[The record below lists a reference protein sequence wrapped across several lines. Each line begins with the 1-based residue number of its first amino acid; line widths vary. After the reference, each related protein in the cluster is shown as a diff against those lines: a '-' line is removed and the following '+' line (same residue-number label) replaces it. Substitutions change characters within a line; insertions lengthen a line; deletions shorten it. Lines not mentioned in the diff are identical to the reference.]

1 MLVNSDLEENKDCF
15 FNNTKLEASADV
27 IYNYQYYDIIGII
40 KYLCGIIVL
49 NSVTYILKKTRKK
62 YCKKTIRNCT
72 IILLPICV
80 YVLYEKNFR
89 KPIYGKLGICGA
101 QYNYS

>member
-62 YCKKTIRNCT
+62 YIAESELKIDKKAE
-72 IILLPICV
+72 
-80 YVLYEKNFR
+80 EKQD
-89 KPIYGKLGICGA
+89 GD
-101 QYNYS
+101 S

>member
-40 KYLCGIIVL
+40 EQCDIY
-49 NSVTYILKKTRKK
+49 T
-62 YCKKTIRNCT
+62 
-72 IILLPICV
+72 
-80 YVLYEKNFR
+80 EKN
-89 KPIYGKLGICGA
+89 KKKIL
-101 QYNYS
+101 

>member
-1 MLVNSDLEENKDCF
+1 MTHGYQQNVCWLILTWKKIKTAFLIIQNWKP
-15 FNNTKLEASADV
+15 SADV

-62 YCKKTIRNCT
+62 YCKKTIE
-72 IILLPICV
+72 IAQLFYYQYV
-80 YVLYEKNFR
+80 YMCFMKKF
-89 KPIYGKLGICGA
+89 
-101 QYNYS
+101 

>member
-49 NSVTYILKKTRKK
+49 NSVTYSVYISCYDAESWGLFRR
-62 YCKKTIRNCT
+62 YIRC
-72 IILLPICV
+72 I
-80 YVLYEKNFR
+80 
-89 KPIYGKLGICGA
+89 
-101 QYNYS
+101 